1 MKIFIAGA
9 AGAIGTQLVA
19 QLVARGHEV
28 VGTTRSAGRT
38 GALRAL
44 GAEPVVVD
52 ALDPDSVAD
61 AVAKA
66 APEVIV
72 HQLTALN
79 GPLSVRNVKRMAAA
93 TNRLR
98 TEGTDHLLAA
108 ARAVGVRKFV
118 AQSNGMWMERTGGP
132 VADENGRL
140 EPRPPAD
147 AVEALAALRHL
158 ETSVTGITW
167 GEGIAIRYGG
177 FYGPG
182 TGISAAPDAVFSEQ
196 IRKRR
201 VPIVG
206 GGAGVW
212 SMVHIT
218 DAASATVA
226 AVERGKPGIYHVAD
240 DDPAPVH
247 VWLPELARALG
258 AAPPR
263 RVPAWLVRLLA
274 GGAAVD
280 MMTRARGISSEKA
293 ARELGWTPRYPSWR
307 TGFSEGLE
315 QAE

>member
-9 AGAIGTQLVA
+9 SGAIGSHLVP

-28 VGTTRSAGRT
+28 VGTTRSGAKT

-44 GAEPVVVD
+44 GAEPVIVD

-61 AVAKA
+61 VVAKA
-66 APEVIV
+66 EPEAIV
-72 HQLTALN
+72 HQLTALS
-79 GPLSVRNVKRMAAA
+79 GPVNSRNAKRAVAA

-118 AQSNGMWMERTGGP
+118 AQSNSAWMERTGGP

-140 EPRPPAD
+140 EPNPPAD
-147 AVEALAALRHL
+147 AEALVAALRHL
-158 ETSVTGITW
+158 EDAVTGITW
-167 GEGIAIRYGG
+167 ADGVALRYGG

-182 TGISAAPDAVFSEQ
+182 TGISAAPDAVMAEL

-201 VPIVG
+201 FPIVG
-206 GGAGVW
+206 GGGGVW

-226 AVERGKPGIYHVAD
+226 AIERGKPGIYHVAD
-240 DDPAPVH
+240 DEPHWCATACRSWPARSAPSRPAACRPGSSAC
-247 VWLPELARALG
+247 WPAR
-258 AAPPR
+258 PQ
-263 RVPAWLVRLLA
+263 
-274 GGAAVD
+274 
-280 MMTRARGISSEKA
+280 
-293 ARELGWTPRYPSWR
+293 WT
-307 TGFSEGLE
+307 
-315 QAE
+315 